1 MELKY
6 EKIYAPG
13 TDVGLKV
20 TKGHFA
26 TNHAH
31 TNYYIDLTT
40 IKSRVSEAQE
50 IARALV
56 HMYLYDMVVDTIVCM
71 EGTEVIGT
79 LLAEELTKG
88 GFLSLNAH
96 KTIYII
102 KPEFNSNS
110 QIMFKDNFRPM
121 LNGKNVILLTAT
133 VTTGLTI
140 NKGIEGIQYYGGIIQ
155 SVSAVFSALDEMNG
169 AAGLYVQRLPQLS
182 DLQGRKEAGCA
193 DQSIRIFKTVNGK
206 TKNGVLRLS
215 LDAFFMH
222 RKKRPAAGPSGVPIP

>member
-79 LLAEELTKG
+79 PTRP
-88 GFLSLNAH
+88 FISSS
-96 KTIYII
+96 
-102 KPEFNSNS
+102 PNS
-110 QIMFKDNFRPM
+110 
-121 LNGKNVILLTAT
+121 TAT
-133 VTTGLTI
+133 ARSCSR
-140 NKGIEGIQYYGGIIQ
+140 II
-155 SVSAVFSALDEMNG
+155 SV
-169 AAGLYVQRLPQLS
+169 P
-182 DLQGRKEAGCA
+182 C
-193 DQSIRIFKTVNGK
+193 
-206 TKNGVLRLS
+206 
-215 LDAFFMH
+215 
-222 RKKRPAAGPSGVPIP
+222 